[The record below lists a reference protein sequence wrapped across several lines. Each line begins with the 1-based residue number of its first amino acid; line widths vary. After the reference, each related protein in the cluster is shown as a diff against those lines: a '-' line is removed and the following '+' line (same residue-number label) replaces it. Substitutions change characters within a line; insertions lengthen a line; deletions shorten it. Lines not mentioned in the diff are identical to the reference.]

1 MSRLLNRENALKVI
15 YIDLV
20 RDDLE
25 VDMILNDFN
34 FISSVSDFIEPLT
47 LDDEMTAVIKRAS
60 ERKDI
65 YALALEQYLNNWRFN
80 RLGFMEQALLIL
92 ACAELEIG
100 LQDKVVVVNEAVRMA
115 KIYADDDSYRL
126 VNGVLD
132 ALWWMNI

>member
-15 YIDLV
+15 YIDLI

-132 ALWWMNI
+132 AL

>member
-132 ALWWMNI
+132 AL

>member
-15 YIDLV
+15 YIDLI
-20 RDDLE
+20 REDLE

-47 LDDEMTAVIKRAS
+47 LDDEMIAVIKRAS

-80 RLGFMEQALLIL
+80 RLGFMEQAVLIL

-132 ALWWMNI
+132 AL

>member
-15 YIDLV
+15 YIDLI
-20 RDDLE
+20 REDLE

-47 LDDEMTAVIKRAS
+47 LDDEMIAVIKRAS

-132 ALWWMNI
+132 AL

>member
-15 YIDLV
+15 YIDLI

-80 RLGFMEQALLIL
+80 RLGFMEQAVLIL

-132 ALWWMNI
+132 AL